1 MGAGMLLLVAGC
13 TAASAGQAQPV
24 SSAGGASQTSSSP
37 GSSSAAA
44 TSLPPRPAELSV
56 AGVDPCALLP
66 ESQRSSLE
74 IDRPPLRPSIGPDP
88 VVGGAIC
95 TFSVAAWGVYGVD
108 VSPTFTVAAWT
119 ERTQSKAED
128 NRVTAIGGY
137 PAVVT
142 YTSKESGGC
151 IVVVDIAS
159 DSVLAVT
166 ITDRRDDVVQDG
178 KVVCANA
185 EKAAGVALTTL
196 QAMQK

>member
-1 MGAGMLLLVAGC
+1 M
-13 TAASAGQAQPV
+13 
-24 SSAGGASQTSSSP
+24 
-37 GSSSAAA
+37 
-44 TSLPPRPAELSV
+44 
-56 AGVDPCALLP
+56 AGVDPCVLLP
-66 ESQRSSLE
+66 AAQRASLE
-74 IDRPPLRPSIGPDP
+74 IDQPPNKGDGSSDP
-88 VVGGAIC
+88 VLAGAGC
-95 TFSVAAWGVYGVD
+95 SFSVAAWGAYGVQ
-108 VSPTFTVAAWT
+108 VSSKFTVAAWI
-119 ERTQSKAED
+119 ERTQNKAQD
-128 NRVTAIGGY
+128 NRVTAVGGY

-166 ITDRRDDVVQDG
+166 ITDRRDYVVQDG